1 MSYMF
6 FMCSSL
12 KDLDLEN
19 FDTTKV
25 TDMTHMFYE
34 CRSLKKL
41 DWVIILILKML

>member
-1 MSYMF
+1 MF
-6 FMCSSL
+6 SECSNL
-12 KDLDLEN
+12 KELDLEN

-34 CRSLKKL
+34 CRSLKNL